1 MLAELLELPHVAVV
15 SELEVGDG
23 ALVAGRDVEGG
34 KEVVECPMP
43 ALLTCQKGLNE
54 PRYAALKGIMAAK
67 RKPVEKVEVASLG
80 IEEGADPFY
89 SVESLELPPAKAAG
103 TIIQGEGDAA
113 AAAAELVKLLREEAK
128 AI

>member
-1 MLAELLELPHVAVV
+1 
-15 SELEVGDG
+15 
-23 ALVAGRDVEGG
+23 VES
-34 KEVVECPMP
+34 PIP
-43 ALLTCQKGLNE
+43 ALITCQKGLNE

-67 RKPVEKVEVASLG
+67 KKPVEKIEVASFG

-89 SVESLELPPAKAAG
+89 RVESLTLPPEKAAG
-103 TIIQGEGDAA
+103 TIIKGEDDPS